1 MRFQIKKFEDRRKLI
16 EKYFDWVSVEYVN
29 GKNGSKVHKIS
40 MKLILSGSVDFIEV
54 ESDIN
59 KKRQSIKNVSVY
71 KLKLVIVGAEGFEP
85 PTLWV

>member
-1 MRFQIKKFEDRRKLI
+1 
-16 EKYFDWVSVEYVN
+16 
-29 GKNGSKVHKIS
+29 

-71 KLKLVIVGAEGFEP
+71 KAKIEIVGAEGFEP